1 LWIKF
6 CSRPLLVN
14 FVAMRIEKHIAALL
28 YRYQCVTV
36 PGFGAFL
43 TDVRPAQFEGATHTF
58 YPPKKV
64 VSFNANV
71 KNNDGLLANHIA
83 LQEKISYTDA
93 TAHINAAVSGWK
105 QALESLDRVL
115 LKNIGDFGL
124 NAEGS
129 LVFTPNTGTNYLTEA
144 FGLSNVAASSVIRE
158 ALKLEVEALEEK
170 APIIFTPE
178 RKRSYA
184 YLKYAAVFAVI
195 IGAGGTALVNYRNNQ
210 IAQQTLAVE
219 KAVQQ
224 KVQQRIQEATFFIEN
239 PLPAVTMP
247 LQQQVIHLPYHVIAG
262 AFKSEANA
270 NKAVTELQGK
280 GFNAQRL
287 APNKFG
293 LHPVTYGSYAT
304 YDEARL
310 SMKAIHK
317 SNDAGAWLLVDQ

>member
-1 LWIKF
+1 
-6 CSRPLLVN
+6 
-14 FVAMRIEKHIAALL
+14 MRIEKHIAALL

-36 PGFGAFL
+36 TGFGAFL
-43 TDVRPAQFEGATHTF
+43 TDVRPAQLDGATNTF

-83 LQEKISYTDA
+83 VQEKISYSEA
-93 TAHINAAVSGWK
+93 ISKIQEAVAGWK
-105 QALESLDRVL
+105 QSLDNLDIVT
-115 LKNIGDFGL
+115 LKNIGEFGL

-129 LVFTPNTGTNYLTEA
+129 MVFTPLNTTNYLKEA
-144 FGLSNVAASSVIRE
+144 FGLSNFVSAEVKRE
-158 ALKLEVEALEEK
+158 LYKAEVEELEEK

-178 RKRSYA
+178 RKRSYS
-184 YLKYAAVFAVI
+184 YLKYAAIFVVAV
-195 IGAGGTALVNYRNNQ
+195 GAGGTALVNYRNTQ
-210 IAQQTLAVE
+210 IKEQTLAVE

-224 KVQQRIQEATFFIEN
+224 KVQQQIQQATFFIEN
-239 PLPAVTMP
+239 PIPAVSLP
-247 LQQQVIHLPYHVIAG
+247 LQAAVVNQPYHVIAG

-270 NKAVTELQGK
+270 NKAVKQLQAK

-287 APNKFG
+287 SPNKFG

-304 YDEARL
+304 YDEARI

-317 SNDAGAWLLVDQ
+317 SEDAGAWLLVDQ